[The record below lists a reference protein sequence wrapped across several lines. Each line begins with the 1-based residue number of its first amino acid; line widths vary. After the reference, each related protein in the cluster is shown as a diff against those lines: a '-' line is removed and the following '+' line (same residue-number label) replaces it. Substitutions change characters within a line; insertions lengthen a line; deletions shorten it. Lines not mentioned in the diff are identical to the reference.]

1 MSRPSKRLRAMSF
14 GWLRNRDERLEIG
27 DEGLKT
33 NAKVMSITAEAVI
46 IYQKLIYGDV
56 QGENITNHSKAATPI
71 LI

>member
-1 MSRPSKRLRAMSF
+1 MSF

-27 DEGLKT
+27 DERLEFRDEGLKT